1 MHSCTCTY
9 SLCKFYRHMFT
20 HACSSTL
27 LLPLSIWLS
36 SCLTLSSSFT
46 PPSPLFPLFI
56 CSSLNPSPY
65 LPTSNPYEINNLPT
79 PLSSAMD
86 KATGEK
92 VAIKKLVKPFQ
103 NETYAKRAFRELRLM
118 KMVHHKNVS
127 TTVTCICYFFVGQIF
142 SAITSVTIICFCKVY
157 T

>member
-1 MHSCTCTY
+1 MCIHARAHTHCVSSTVTCLHMLAHLHYY
-9 SLCKFYRHMFT
+9 SLFLSGCRPV
-20 HACSSTL
+20 L
-27 LLPLSIWLS
+27 LFPLHSPHLPLS
-36 SCLTLSSSFT
+36 
-46 PPSPLFPLFI
+46 SPLFPLFI

-127 TTVTCICYFFVGQIF
+127 TTVCYFFVGQIYF
-142 SAITSVTIICFCKVY
+142 VITSLTII
-157 T
+157 